1 MAKVLRKRLHPVAG
15 AAIVG
20 LLCGYPPADA
30 LAAASTTSIAVSA
43 TVNSACATS
52 SDSLP
57 FGTYSGSQ
65 LRQTATIS
73 VTCTNTTYYNLG
85 LDAGTTAGAT
95 VSSRK
100 LSDGSGHTLSYALY
114 QDSGYSSNWG
124 NTIGTDTQSGS
135 GTGSAQTLTVYG
147 QIAGSQTPVA
157 GRYTDTITAVVT
169 Y

>member
-15 AAIVG
+15 VAIAG
-20 LLCGYPPADA
+20 FLAGYAPMDA
-30 LAAASTTSIAVSA
+30 LAAASAASLAVSA
-43 TVNSACATS
+43 NVNSACATTS
-52 SDSLP
+52 NSLP

-65 LRQTATIS
+65 LRQTASIS

-100 LSDGSGHTLSYALY
+100 LSDGSGHTLRYALY
-114 QDSGYSSNWG
+114 QDGGYSSNWG
-124 NTIGTDTQSGS
+124 NTIGTDTQSGT

-147 QIAGSQTPVA
+147 QIAGGQTPVA